1 MEGRATAEVEEPFL
15 VVPGARTEGGGILV
29 DNGGPQETEYDGQGY
44 GGGGGGNSYDG
55 NPGLV
60 LLEIKP
66 KQ

>member
-1 MEGRATAEVEEPFL
+1 MG
-15 VVPGARTEGGGILV
+15 GGGGILEA
-29 DNGGPQETEYDGQGY
+29 GAGPQESKYDGQGY
-44 GGGGGGNSYDG
+44 GGGGGGMVGHRG

>member
-1 MEGRATAEVEEPFL
+1 MVGGQIF
-15 VVPGARTEGGGILV
+15 GFQKGGGGGGILV
-29 DNGGPQETEYDGQGY
+29 DNAGPQKSEYDGQGY